1 MFDNR
6 VRRYL
11 SVSWILLVL
20 LTFLGTSAVFTR
32 NVTLLV
38 AAILILP
45 LILFALFTLD
55 GRHPR
60 RRLQPAPA
68 GFDSHSDA
76 GDLMRMDSD
85 KG

>member
-1 MFDNR
+1 MFDSHMR
-6 VRRYL
+6 WYL
-11 SVSWILLVL
+11 SASWMLLVVL
-20 LTFLGTSAVFTR
+20 AFLSTNTVFTR

-55 GRHPR
+55 GQR
-60 RRLQPAPA
+60 RRPLQPAPA
-68 GFDSHSDA
+68 TFDVQTDA
-76 GDLMRMDSD
+76 RDLMRMDSD